1 MRAPVTLVDYDPSW
15 PEKFEKER
23 DAITDAIGQWIVGSI
38 EHVGSTAIPGLR
50 AKPVIDM
57 MVPVESLATSQ
68 PALPVLKELGCEYW
82 PYKAEVMHW
91 LCKPS
96 DAYRTHHL
104 HLIPLTRSLSGI
116 APSKQESTTYEPSLV
131 CKLLILGCRL
141 LIPDRLLASFG
152 KNDSCFG
159 SISAVIRWFGQ
170 SMRG

>member
-15 PEKFEKER
+15 PEKFEKEP

-104 HLIPLTRSLSGI
+104 HLIPLTSQLWKERLVFREYLRRDPVVRSEYAGLKDELATRHRDDREAYTEGKT
-116 APSKQESTTYEPSLV
+116 AFVERAVALA
-131 CKLLILGCRL
+131 LGDAL
-141 LIPDRLLASFG
+141 
-152 KNDSCFG
+152 
-159 SISAVIRWFGQ
+159 
-170 SMRG
+170 